1 MFDIYKFK
9 YAVSKRGFTLK
20 DVAAWL
26 GINIA
31 TLYRKMNGISD
42 FTRNEIFIICS
53 RLHLSNEETFSIFLS
68 HKLHIC
74 NLNTGNHIVKKV
86 WKKKILPIHISR
98 N

>member
-1 MFDIYKFK
+1 MQERRVNGMFDIYKFK
-9 YAVSKRGFTLK
+9 YVVSKRGFTLK

-53 RLHLSNEETFSIFLS
+53 RLHLSNEETFSIFFV
-68 HKLHIC
+68 
-74 NLNTGNHIVKKV
+74 T
-86 WKKKILPIHISR
+86 
-98 N
+98 